1 MAWTLHLLVWTTV
14 LTASAYKC
22 KHTAYTSSDSEFR
35 RQYDDFVNQEQLEI
49 PNNHGYDRMNTRSA
63 DISPASYSSN
73 VPDDAKSA
81 QLRLATQTRTES
93 QSKVLSRKTYTES
106 RRGQNNDKIVFPGP
120 TSTRSEEFEL
130 EIPDHCKG
138 IGICEDVP
146 NYPKEQAKKLISEL
160 TDLGMFPDDKL
171 DVPEV
176 PDVPDIAQRV
186 GPIEENIELCQFLEK
201 TVYPKAAVDSSGK
214 WHVVLNQDDNPV
226 QGFKVEICK
235 HEIIIDEK
243 TSELKIREGEW
254 QDLANCSK
262 VATFAPGYQG
272 RCKQKY
278 VYRKMAVLAADGS
291 KLEKSLK
298 VPSCCSCVARL
309 L

>member
-1 MAWTLHLLVWTTV
+1 MAWTLHLLFWTTV
-14 LTASAYKC
+14 VTVTAYKC
-22 KHTAYTSSDSEFR
+22 KHTSYTVSDTDFR
-35 RQYDDFVNQEQLEI
+35 RQYDEYANQEPIEI
-49 PNNHGYDRMNTRSA
+49 PDNRAYDHMNTRSA
-63 DISPASYSSN
+63 DISPPGYFSN
-73 VPDDAKSA
+73 IPDDVQSA
-81 QLRLATQTRTES
+81 QLRIAKPTQTRTES
-93 QSKVLSRKTYTES
+93 QSKVLSRKPYPES

-120 TSTRSEEFEL
+120 TATTAKSEEFEL

-146 NYPKEQAKKLISEL
+146 NYPKDLAKKLISEL

-186 GPIEENIELCQFLEK
+186 GPIEENIELCQFMEK
-201 TVYPKAAVDSSGK
+201 TVYPKAAQDNSGK
-214 WHVVLNQDDNPV
+214 WHVVLNHDDNPV

-235 HEIIIDEK
+235 K
-243 TSELKIREGEW
+243 
-254 QDLANCSK
+254 DLANCSK

-272 RCKQKY
+272 RCKQKF
-278 VYRKMAVLAADGS
+278 VYRKMAVLASDGT

-309 L
+309 V